1 MAGHMHDL
9 SKTFFKR
16 AGIIGVSTL
25 ISRILGFLRDAV
37 IAMAF
42 GAGLYSD
49 IFFLCFRI
57 PNLLRKLFSEGVLS
71 ISFIPVYTEC
81 LAKQGKKRAFEMAR
95 SAFFIISI
103 FVSMSV
109 IAGVVSA
116 PFFVKLILP
125 QFKSGSYQFAL
136 IVLLSRIMMPY
147 ILCVSLLALCM
158 GILNSMGNFAAPAA
172 APVVLNIVII
182 FFALIISP
190 RLKTPVAGLAIGVTA
205 GGVLQLAMQI
215 PFVLKTGFRFFKK
228 NVFFDDK
235 ALKAGKKLIPAMV
248 GASGFQINIFI
259 STIMAS
265 NLACG
270 SISYL
275 YYADRLVQFPL
286 ALFAVSGSI
295 AIFPAFTEKAAL
307 GKLNELTEQFTG
319 LIKLVFFITIPSM
332 AGLIVLRKPIV
343 SLLFQYGAFDLNA
356 AQGTGR
362 ALFFLCTGLWA
373 FAGTRLFVNYFY
385 ALSDT
390 ATPFK
395 AGLVSIGI
403 NIVLSFFLMQ
413 TMGYQGLALSISIS
427 AAINFFLLLK
437 AAFSFSGSTFYNSH
451 DADQYLTGSTKESNI
466 QTNTE
471 TEPKT
476 GHTFYKKELAFDKVT
491 NILFMLVKISDFLRH
506 RSAVQPGPMTVI
518 KDISRSV
525 CRSVFASLIMY
536 GTICFA
542 LSFVKFEDYSN
553 KTTILFAVTG
563 CVILGIG
570 VYTGAC
576 AAMNSPEFAL
586 LKNIVYKK

>member
-1 MAGHMHDL
+1 MNEF
-9 SKTFFKR
+9 SETFFKR
-16 AGIIGVSTL
+16 AGIIGISTFL
-25 ISRILGFLRDAV
+25 SRILGFLRDAV
-37 IAMAF
+37 IAMTF

-81 LAKQGKKRAFEMAR
+81 LTNQGKKNAFEMAR
-95 SAFFIISI
+95 SAFFIISF
-103 FVSMSV
+103 FVSLFV

-116 PFFVKLILP
+116 PFIVKLILP
-125 QFKSGSYQFAL
+125 QFQSDSYQFAL
-136 IVLLSRIMMPY
+136 IVLLSRIMLPY

-182 FFALIISP
+182 FFALIIAP

-228 NVFFDDK
+228 TVFFHDK
-235 ALKAGKKLIPAMV
+235 ALKAGRKLFPAMI

-295 AIFPAFTEKAAL
+295 AAFPAFTEKAAL
-307 GKLNELTEQFTG
+307 GKFNELTEQFAG

-332 AGLIVLRKPIV
+332 AGLMVLRKPIV
-343 SLLFQYGAFDLNA
+343 SLLFQYKAFDLNA
-356 AQGTGR
+356 AEGTGR
-362 ALFFLCTGLWA
+362 ALFFLCAGLWA

-413 TMGYQGLALSISIS
+413 TMGYEGLALSISLS
-427 AAINFFLLLK
+427 ASINFFLLLK
-437 AAFSFSGSTFYNSH
+437 AAFSFSGSTLYNRHKAALGLPGCSKEPEILTNRTIEPNTSH
-451 DADQYLTGSTKESNI
+451 
-466 QTNTE
+466 
-471 TEPKT
+471 
-476 GHTFYKKELAFDKVT
+476 
-491 NILFMLVKISDFLRH
+491 LFL
-506 RSAVQPGPMTVI
+506 I
-518 KDISRSV
+518 KDISISV
-525 CRSVFASLIMY
+525 CRSVLASFIMY
-536 GTICFA
+536 KVVYFA
-542 LSFVKFEDYSN
+542 LSFVNFKDYSD
-553 KTTILFAVTG
+553 KITILFAVTG

-570 VYTGAC
+570 VYAGCC
-576 AAMNSPEFAL
+576 AAMKSPEFAL
-586 LKNIVYKK
+586 LKNILNNRIFAIKN

>member
-16 AGIIGVSTL
+16 AGIIGISTL

-81 LAKQGKKRAFEMAR
+81 LTKHGEKKAFEMAR
-95 SAFFIISI
+95 SAFFIISF
-103 FVSMSV
+103 FVSMFV
-109 IAGVVSA
+109 IAGIISA

-125 QFKSGSYQFAL
+125 QFKSDSYQFAL

-190 RLKTPVAGLAIGVTA
+190 GLKIPVAGLAIGVTA

-228 NVFFDDK
+228 TVFFHEK
-235 ALKAGKKLIPAMV
+235 ALKAGRKLIPAMV
-248 GASGFQINIFI
+248 GASGFQINIFV

-295 AIFPAFTEKAAL
+295 AVFPAFTEKAAL
-307 GKLNELTEQFTG
+307 GKLNELTEQFAG

-356 AQGTGR
+356 AEGTGR
-362 ALFFLCTGLWA
+362 ALFFLCAGLWA
-373 FAGTRLFVNYFY
+373 FAGTRLFANYFY

-413 TMGYQGLALSISIS
+413 TMGYEGLALSISIS

-437 AAFSFSGSTFYNSH
+437 AAFSFSGSVFCNRH
-451 DADQYLTGSTKESNI
+451 DADTYLHGSLKKSKI
-466 QTNTE
+466 QTNIE
-471 TEPKT
+471 MESIT
-476 GHTFYKKELAFDKVT
+476 GR
-491 NILFMLVKISDFLRH
+491 LFL
-506 RSAVQPGPMTVI
+506 I
-518 KDISRSV
+518 KDISISV
-525 CRSVFASLIMY
+525 CRSVFASFIMY
-536 GTICFA
+536 AALCFA
-542 LSFVKFEDYSN
+542 LSFVKFKDYSH
-553 KTTILFAVTG
+553 KTTIFFAVTG

-570 VYTGAC
+570 VYTGVC
-576 AAMNSPEFAL
+576 AAMKSPEFVL
-586 LKNIVYKK
+586 LKNIVNKKQNTGKGKG